1 MEKVKG
7 LLKSKLATIL
17 IAGFVG
23 MGVGVAGSDTTSLEN
38 ELSTLKADREKDLDT
53 LAKQDEEIKTL
64 KKKVEEAKP
73 FFDMAEAEQQAM
85 KIEADKK
92 LAEQKAEEERIAKEE
107 EQKKLDA
114 MSVTLGNGNYLVGK
128 DIPEGVY
135 DLYAVKGGGNVMS
148 SDYSVNLIMGANGD
162 EDFYQREQQN
172 VVLKEGTTIELS
184 RVTIKFVPDFNYS
197 IKK

>member
-23 MGVGVAGSDTTSLEN
+23 VGVGVASSDTTSLEN
-38 ELSTLKADREKDLDT
+38 ELSTLKVDREKDLDT
-53 LAKQDEEIKTL
+53 LAKQEEEIKAL
-64 KKKVEEAKP
+64 KEKVQEAKP

-114 MSVTLGNGNYLVGK
+114 MSVTLGNGDYLVGK

-148 SDYSVNLIMGANGD
+148 SDYNVNLIMGVNGD
-162 EDFYQREQQN
+162 ENFYQREQQN
-172 VVLKEGTTIELS
+172 VALKEGTTIELS
-184 RVTIKFVPDFNYS
+184 RVTVKFVPDFNYS
-197 IKK
+197 VKK